1 MNHVTGYQAA
11 GGVIEKGVAKR
22 APGTSGLVSAP
33 DAATRKGVSLRRQ
46 RLIGIAVLW
55 LILIAMLVTNAVQMR
70 GALIQ
75 EREERMMTAVDMAVS
90 LMAHYQQ
97 RVENGDL
104 SDAEA
109 QAQAFDAIRDIRFE
123 GGDNYIYVF
132 GEDLHIR
139 AHPKR
144 EQGQDVSRATDPT
157 GKPVF
162 VDMIQVARANGQGF
176 SDYRSNFAR
185 GSEAQPRVHAFVEAF
200 EPWGVYAA
208 SGVFMGDVDAHVMA
222 QLLRSA
228 LVSLVAG
235 ALVTIAFWFMIGKV
249 LRRLGGEPAYTA
261 GVVERIAAGDLGVD
275 IALNPRYAHSLLGDI
290 QRMRDRLKAAVG
302 DIQASSLAVGQG
314 AEEIAAGNQELASR
328 TEEQAAA
335 LQQTSTSMEEMTAT
349 TRHSADNA
357 KRARMLVELTG
368 ETSQTGQSAILGA
381 VASMQ
386 EIRDGANQITEI
398 IGLIDNIAF
407 QTNILALNAS
417 VEAARAGEHGRGF
430 AVVAGEVRQL
440 ANRSA
445 TAAQDIKRL
454 IETSNAQV
462 ATGANRVNDAKA
474 QMQEIDGQIRE
485 IDTLF
490 DEIANAALEQTG
502 GIEQINDA
510 VSQLDQTTQ
519 QNAALVEQT
528 STMADVLRERS
539 IALREAIQIF
549 KL

>member
-1 MNHVTGYQAA
+1 MNQATEYQAA
-11 GGVIEKGVAKR
+11 AGGIEREAGRSDVAPP
-22 APGTSGLVSAP
+22 AGGT
-33 DAATRKGVSLRRQ
+33 TRRGVSLRRQ
-46 RLIGIAVLW
+46 RWIGIVVLW
-55 LILIAMLVTNAVQMR
+55 LILIAMLVTNALQMR
-70 GALIQ
+70 SALIE
-75 EREERMMTAVDMAVS
+75 EREKRMMTAVEMSVS
-90 LMAHYQQ
+90 LMAHYRQ
-97 RVENGDL
+97 RAERGEI

-109 QAQAFDAIRDIRFE
+109 QAQAFDAIREIRFE

-132 GEDLHIR
+132 GDDLHIR

-144 EQGQDVSRATDPT
+144 EQGQDVSKATDPT
-157 GKPVF
+157 GKLIF
-162 VDMIQVARANGQGF
+162 VDMIQAARANGQGF
-176 SDYRSNFAR
+176 VDYRSNFAR
-185 GSEAQPRVHAFVEAF
+185 GASAQPRVHSFVEAF
-200 EPWGVYAA
+200 KPWGVYAA

-235 ALVTIAFWFMIGKV
+235 ALVTIAFWFMIARV

-261 GVVERIAAGDLGVD
+261 GVVERIAGGDLGVD
-275 IALNPRYAHSLLGDI
+275 IALDRRYAHSLLGDI
-290 QRMRDRLKAAVG
+290 QRMRDRLRAAVG
-302 DIQASSLAVGQG
+302 NIQASSLDVGQG

-357 KRARMLVELTG
+357 KRARALVELTG
-368 ETSQTGQSAILGA
+368 ETSQTGQRAILGA
-381 VASMQ
+381 VESMQ
-386 EIRDGANQITEI
+386 EIRQGASQITEI

-454 IETSNAQV
+454 IETSSAQV
-462 ATGANRVNDAKA
+462 ATGATRVNDAKA

-490 DEIANAALEQTG
+490 DQIANAALEQTG

-528 STMADVLRERS
+528 SSMADALRERS
-539 IALREAIQIF
+539 VALREAIRIF

>member
-1 MNHVTGYQAA
+1 MTIDSRKH
-11 GGVIEKGVAKR
+11 
-22 APGTSGLVSAP
+22 SGM
-33 DAATRKGVSLRRQ
+33 SLRRQ
-46 RLIGIAVLW
+46 RLIGVAVLW
-55 LILIAMLVTNAVQMR
+55 LILIAMLVTNALQVR
-70 GALIQ
+70 SALIQ
-75 EREERMMTAVDMAVS
+75 EREERMITAVDMAVS

-97 RVENGDL
+97 RVERGEI
-104 SDAEA
+104 SQAAA
-109 QAQAFDAIRDIRFE
+109 QTQAFDAIREIRFE

-132 GEDLHIR
+132 GGDLRIR

-144 EQGQDVSRATDPT
+144 ERGQDVRQTTDPA
-157 GKPVF
+157 GKLIFPG
-162 VDMIQVARANGQGF
+162 MIEAARANGKGF

-185 GSEAQPRVHAFVEAF
+185 GSETQPRVHAFVKAF
-200 EPWGVYAA
+200 APWDVYAA
-208 SGVFMGDVDAHVMA
+208 SGVFMGDVDAHVMG

-235 ALVTIAFWFMIGKV
+235 ALVTLAFWFMIGRV
-249 LRRLGGEPAYTA
+249 LHRLGGEPTYTA
-261 GVVERIAAGDLGVD
+261 SVVERIAAGDLSVD
-275 IALNPRYAHSLLGDI
+275 IVLNHRQTPSLLGDI
-290 QRMRDRLKAAVG
+290 QRMRNRLQIAVG
-302 DIQASSLAVGQG
+302 NIQASSLAVGQG

-357 KRARMLVELTG
+357 KRARALVELTA
-368 ETSQTGQSAILGA
+368 ESSQTGQSAIQGA
-381 VASMQ
+381 VESMQ

-454 IETSNAQV
+454 IETSRAQV
-462 ATGANRVNDAKA
+462 ATGASRVNDARA
-474 QMQEIDGQIRE
+474 QMEEIDGQIRE
-485 IDTLF
+485 IETLF

-528 STMADVLRERS
+528 STMAEVLRERS
-539 IALREAIQIF
+539 ISLREAIQIF